1 MTTPVPKILVTD
13 DDDDARRLLAA
24 ILRGAGFEVREAP
37 SGEEALKVLGEGP
50 FDLLVL
56 DRSMPGLSGLDVL
69 RALKERHV
77 KIKTLIISAYG
88 EEELWAE
95 AFALGALD
103 YLLKPYSP
111 NHVLG
116 EIKKTLAKEIPK

>member
-1 MTTPVPKILVTD
+1 VTAPVPKILVTD
-13 DDDDARRLLAA
+13 DDDDARRLLAT
-24 ILRGAGFEVREAP
+24 ILRGAGFEVREVP
-37 SGEEALKVLGEGP
+37 SGEAALKVLGEEP

-69 RALKERHV
+69 RELKERRIKV
-77 KIKTLIISAYG
+77 KTLMISGYG

-111 NHVLG
+111 NHVLS
-116 EIKKTLAKEIPK
+116 EIKKTLAKEVPR